1 MSDVDDIELRSNRNV
16 SSPEQLGYG
25 ATPGSGATAV
35 EDMKKAQQSQAQAQS
50 QTSSSLPLYPGHTTW
65 THHHHHHTNEK
76 MSVGSHG
83 LKGMYGIPTS

>member
-1 MSDVDDIELRSNRNV
+1 MLMSDVDGIELRLNRNV
-16 SSPEQLGYG
+16 SSPEQPGY
-25 ATPGSGATAV
+25 ATAV

-50 QTSSSLPLYPGHTTW
+50 QTLSGLPLYPGHTTR

-83 LKGMYGIPTS
+83 LKGMYGIPAS

>member
-1 MSDVDDIELRSNRNV
+1 MSMSNADGIELRSNRNA
-16 SSPEQLGYG
+16 SSPERPGY
-25 ATPGSGATAV
+25 ATAV

-50 QTSSSLPLYPGHTTW
+50 QTSSGLPPYPGHTTR

-83 LKGMYGIPTS
+83 LKGMWIPAS